1 MSTDS
6 ARSVRTPAAL
16 EQLQKSDPHR
26 RVLVRGATVI
36 SMDPNV
42 GDLPRGDLLI
52 EGSRIAAVAPDLSQA
67 ARDGRA
73 IVVEAGGMIAIPGL
87 QDAHRH
93 SWQTQMRRLL
103 PDCDLLEY
111 VGLLHA
117 QLAPAYRPRDMYL
130 GNRLAAL
137 TALQSGVT
145 SLLDFSHNRRTPE
158 HCDAAA
164 QAWLDSRIRATFVPV
179 APLFGDWDGRW
190 REDLRRLRDTTFA
203 SDDQLVRMR
212 VGAYTPSVP
221 DLVVGDL
228 EVTAGTAE
236 LARDLGLGI
245 SVDAVFGDGSSTHI
259 EQLAADG
266 VLSPDMTFIHCTR
279 LSAAAWDG
287 LAAAGCKVV
296 LAATSDMLLG
306 TEDALPPIQEA
317 LDRGIKP
324 GLSID
329 VECCLSSDIY
339 TQMRTVMSVQRMRAY
354 ARRLAAEADA
364 PAPLAARDALLLAT
378 VAGAE
383 ANGWAGVVGTLTP
396 GMQADLVLIRA
407 DDVDNLPLNNAVAT
421 VVLGTDSSN
430 VDTVFV
436 NGRPRKWA
444 GDLVDVDLAALTQEV
459 EASRDWLLE
468 QVGHKLD
475 ICGSSL

>member
-1 MSTDS
+1 MNPDS
-6 ARSVRTPAAL
+6 AQSVRTPATL
-16 EQLQKSDPHR
+16 EQLQERDPHR
-26 RVLVRGATVI
+26 RVLVRGATII
-36 SMDPNV
+36 SMDPDV
-42 GDLPRGDLLI
+42 ADLPRGDLLI
-52 EGSRIAAVAPDLSQA
+52 EGSRIEAVAPDLSQA
-67 ARDGRA
+67 ARDGQA
-73 IVVEAGGMIAIPGL
+73 VVVDAEGMIAVPGL

-103 PDCDLLEY
+103 PDCDLGEY

-145 SLLDFSHNRRTPE
+145 SVLDFSHNRRTPE

-164 QAWLDSRIRATFVPV
+164 QAWLDSGIRATFVPV
-179 APLFGDWDGRW
+179 APLFGEWDGRW

-203 SDDQLVRMR
+203 SDDQLLRMR
-212 VGAYTPSVP
+212 VGAYAPSVP
-221 DLVVGDL
+221 GLVVGDL
-228 EVTAGTAE
+228 EVTAATAD

-245 SVDAVFGDGSSTHI
+245 SVDAVFGEASAAHI

-306 TEDALPPIQEA
+306 CEDALPPIQEA
-317 LDRGIKP
+317 LDRGITP

-339 TQMRTVMSVQRMRAY
+339 TQMRAVMSVQRMGAY
-354 ARRLAAEADA
+354 SRHQRGEADA
-364 PAPLAARDALLLAT
+364 PAPLAARDALRLAT
-378 VAGAE
+378 VAGAA
-383 ANGWAGVVGTLTP
+383 ANGLAGVVGTLTP
-396 GMQADLVLIRA
+396 GLQADIVLISA

-421 VVLGTDSSN
+421 VVLGADSGN

-436 NGRPRKWA
+436 AGRPRKWA
-444 GDLVDVDLAALTQEV
+444 GDLVDVDVAAIRQEV
-459 EASRDWLLE
+459 AASRDWLLE
-468 QVGHKLD
+468 QVGYKLD
-475 ICGSSL
+475 VCGSSA